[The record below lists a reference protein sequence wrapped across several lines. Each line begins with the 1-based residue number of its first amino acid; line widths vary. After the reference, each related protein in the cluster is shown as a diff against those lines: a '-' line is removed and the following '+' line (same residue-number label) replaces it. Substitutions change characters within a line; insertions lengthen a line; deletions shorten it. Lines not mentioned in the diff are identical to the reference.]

1 MSLEENIFMARV
13 AEQAERFDDMV
24 EYLNQVVKSKND
36 DFTTEERNLL
46 SVGFKN
52 QIGSKRT
59 AIRTISAIEQNPKYQ
74 QYSSAL
80 QTYKKKI
87 EEELFDQCT
96 QIVQNVQGSCMNV
109 ASTDESK
116 AFFQKMVGDYYRY
129 VAENATGDN
138 LEKVKTGALENY
150 EAAQS
155 TCASLNPCNPIRL
168 GLALN
173 FSVFHYEVMN
183 NHKKACELGEQALTE
198 ALEKIDD
205 VDEET
210 FRDAKSIIE
219 LLKENL
225 SLWKE
230 EEDQNNVEDLWN
242 GWKSCFV
249 IELTSYSKYK
259 KFKSSNHSFWLYI

>member
-1 MSLEENIFMARV
+1 MTNLEESIFMTRV
-13 AEQAERFDDMV
+13 SEQAERFDDMV
-24 EYLNQVVKSKND
+24 HFLQQVVSAKKE

-74 QYSSAL
+74 KFNAAL
-80 QTYKKKI
+80 GVYKKKI
-87 EEELFDQCT
+87 EKELFDQCMS
-96 QIVQNVQGSCMNV
+96 IVDIVKNQCMHV
-109 ASTDESK
+109 ASTDETK
-116 AFFQKMVGDYYRY
+116 AFFYKMIGDYYRY
-129 VAENATGDN
+129 VAECAGEKD
-138 LEKVKTGALENY
+138 LEKIKNGALENY
-150 EAAQS
+150 TLAQS
-155 TCASLNPCNPIRL
+155 TSESLNACNPIRL

-183 NHKKACELGEQALTE
+183 NHQQACELGERALSD

-230 EEDQNNVEDLWN
+230 EEEQNAVEDL
-242 GWKSCFV
+242 
-249 IELTSYSKYK
+249 
-259 KFKSSNHSFWLYI
+259 